1 MVLQMQLA
9 ENPDMSTTPRPMPAS
24 TVEPGS
30 QPYGNY
36 WTWAALAVA
45 LAGVAGS
52 LWLSVGMDLKAC
64 ALCFYQRSFVMGIA
78 AVLAVGLVAR
88 VNRPGLV
95 SLLCLPMLVA
105 GLWIAAVHTNLVRE
119 GKLECPN
126 GVFGWGSAPSQ
137 SLTVYL
143 ILAAML
149 AVDVVSSGAMQ
160 EILPRVA
167 AIAIGAAVAYGCL
180 HSNPPPKAA
189 TGPDQPL
196 DECRKPYVAPGPNP

>member
-1 MVLQMQLA
+1 
-9 ENPDMSTTPRPMPAS
+9 MSMTPRA
-24 TVEPGS
+24 TPGS
-30 QPYGNY
+30 TSEPSSQPNANY

-45 LAGVAGS
+45 VVEVAGS
-52 LWLSVGMDLKAC
+52 LWLSVGMHWKAC

-78 AVLAVGLVAR
+78 AVLTVGLIAR
-88 VNRPGLV
+88 VNRPGLL

-119 GKLECPN
+119 GALECPS

-143 ILAAML
+143 VLAAML
-149 AVDVVSSGAMQ
+149 AMDIVSSGAMQ

-167 AIAIGAAVAYGCL
+167 AIAVGAAVAYGCL
-180 HSNPPPKAA
+180 HSNPPPKVARA
-189 TGPDQPL
+189 PDQPL